1 MKVII
6 TEDQHKLFL
15 NESLVIN
22 DVKISPENPT
32 SGGKLSLEY
41 NGNKTTYSVKVKVK
55 KLGLTLYDGPIAV
68 KNIWK
73 KGNEVWVIDNTKK
86 MFKLDNNQINKIISS
101 AKKND
106 NTIYFAGTG
115 EVGGVSGDYSATLTK
130 V

>member
-1 MKVII
+1 MKIII
-6 TEDQHKLFL
+6 TEDQYKLFL

-55 KLGLTLYDGPIAV
+55 KLGITLYDGPIAV

-86 MFKLDNNQINKIISS
+86 MFKLDNNQINKIITS

-115 EVGGVSGDYSATLTK
+115 EVNGVSGDYSATLTR

>member
-1 MKVII
+1 MKIII
-6 TEDQHKLFL
+6 TEDQYKLFL

-55 KLGLTLYDGPIAV
+55 KLGITLYDGPIAV

-115 EVGGVSGDYSATLTK
+115 EVNGVSGDYSATLTK

>member
-6 TEDQHKLFL
+6 TEDQYKLFL

-41 NGNKTTYSVKVKVK
+41 NGKKTTYSVKVKVK

-106 NTIYFAGTG
+106 NTIYFAGIG
-115 EVGGVSGDYSATLTK
+115 EVGGVSGDYSATLTR

>member
-1 MKVII
+1 MKVIL
-6 TEDQHKLFL
+6 TEEQYKLFL

-22 DVKISPENPT
+22 DVKISPENPV

-41 NGNKTTYSVKVKVK
+41 NGTKTTYSVKVKVK
-55 KLGLTLYDGPIAV
+55 KLGITLYDGPIAV

-86 MFKLDNNQINKIISS
+86 MFKLDNNQINKLINSS
-101 AKKND
+101 KKND
-106 NTIYFAGTG
+106 NTIYFTGTG
-115 EVGGVSGDYSATLTK
+115 EVNGVSGDYSATLTK

>member
-1 MKVII
+1 MKIII
-6 TEDQHKLFL
+6 TEDQYKLFL

-115 EVGGVSGDYSATLTK
+115 EVNGVSGDYSATLTR

>member
-1 MKVII
+1 MKVIL
-6 TEDQHKLFL
+6 TEEQYKLFL

-22 DVKISPENPT
+22 DVKISPENPV

-55 KLGLTLYDGPIAV
+55 KLGITLYDGPIAV

-115 EVGGVSGDYSATLTK
+115 EVNGVSGDYSATLTK

>member
-1 MKVII
+1 MKVIL
-6 TEDQHKLFL
+6 TEDQYKLFL

-55 KLGLTLYDGPIAV
+55 KLGITLYDGPIGV

-86 MFKLDNNQINKIISS
+86 MFKLDNNQINKIITS

-115 EVGGVSGDYSATLTK
+115 EVGGVSGDYSATLTR

>member
-6 TEDQHKLFL
+6 TEEQYKLFL

-22 DVKISPENPT
+22 NVKISPENPV

-55 KLGLTLYDGPIAV
+55 KLGITLYDGPIAV

-115 EVGGVSGDYSATLTK
+115 EVNGVSGDYSATLTR

>member
-1 MKVII
+1 MKLIL
-6 TEDQHKLFL
+6 TEDQYRLFL

-22 DVKISPENPT
+22 DVKISPENPV

-55 KLGLTLYDGPIAV
+55 KLGITLYDGPIGV

-86 MFKLDNNQINKIISS
+86 MFKLDNTQINKLISS

-115 EVGGVSGDYSATLTK
+115 EVNGVSGDYSATLTR

>member
-1 MKVII
+1 MKVVL
-6 TEDQHKLFL
+6 TEEQYNLYI

-22 DVKISPENPT
+22 DVRISPEDPI

-55 KLGLTLYDGPIAV
+55 KIGITLYDRPIAV

-86 MFKLDNNQINKIISS
+86 MFKLDNNQINKIIGL

-106 NTIYFAGTG
+106 KTIYFAGTG
-115 EVGGVSGDYSATLTK
+115 EVNGVSGDYIATLTK

>member
-1 MKVII
+1 MKVIL
-6 TEDQHKLFL
+6 TEDQYKLFL

-41 NGNKTTYSVKVKVK
+41 NGKKTTYSVKVKVK
-55 KLGLTLYDGPIAV
+55 KLGISLYDGPIAV

-115 EVGGVSGDYSATLTK
+115 EVNGVSGDYSATLTK

>member
-6 TEDQHKLFL
+6 TEEQYKLFL

-22 DVKISPENPT
+22 DVKISPENPV

-55 KLGLTLYDGPIAV
+55 KLGISLYDGPIAV

-115 EVGGVSGDYSATLTK
+115 EVNGVSGDYTATLTR